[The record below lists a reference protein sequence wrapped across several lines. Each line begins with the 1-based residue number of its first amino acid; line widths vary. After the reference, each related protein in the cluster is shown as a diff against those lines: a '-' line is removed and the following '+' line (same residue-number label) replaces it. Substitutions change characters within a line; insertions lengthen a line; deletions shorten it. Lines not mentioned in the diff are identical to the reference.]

1 MALALTPHAPLGCDL
16 RGAVPVRVDA
26 RETLNSSTQHRLG
39 APIAI
44 VTIAIID
51 AIISI
56 LAARRMV

>member
-26 RETLNSSTQHRLG
+26 RETLNSSTQHGLG